1 MITVENVTKIY
12 QNQKVLD
19 QVSLQVQENKIYG
32 IIGRNGSGKTVLFKS
47 ICGFIYTDSGIITID
62 GKIIGQDT
70 DMAENV
76 GIIIENPGFLP
87 NYSAFKNLKLLAM
100 IHNCISDQQIRD
112 AIVRVGLDP
121 DSKKAVGKYSLGMKQ
136 RLGIAQAVMENP
148 KYLILDE
155 PMNGLDNRGVEDMR
169 RLLLQLKQ
177 EGHCILIA
185 SHNPTDIEVLC
196 DEVFE
201 MDCGIL
207 EKKK

>member
-12 QNQKVLD
+12 QNQKVLNE
-19 QVSLQVQENKIYG
+19 VSLQVQENKIYG
-32 IIGRNGSGKTVLFKS
+32 IVGRNGSGKTVLYKS
-47 ICGFIYTDSGIITID
+47 ICGFIYTDSGIITVD

-100 IHNCISDQQIRD
+100 IRNCISDQQIRD

-169 RLLLQLKQ
+169 QLLLQLKQ